1 MTPDTLSIDQ
11 FIAWLPLHP
20 NCILRA
26 GTPEVVLFDDEDLH
40 WMFVAEDEQT
50 LFIQLLRGK
59 RMAGEI
65 QLKPED
71 ISYVLESPGEV
82 DGEVFFELV
91 DERQAERRPA
101 YLFVM
106 SHGYKERDPGDL
118 IAMN

>member
-1 MTPDTLSIDQ
+1 VTPDTMSIEQ
-11 FIAWLPLHP
+11 FVEWLPLHP

-26 GTPEVVLFDDEDLH
+26 GTPEVVLFDDDDLH
-40 WMFVAEDEQT
+40 WIFVAEDEQT

-59 RMAGEI
+59 RVAGEI
-65 QLKPED
+65 QLKPAD

-82 DGEVFFELV
+82 EGEVYFELV

-106 SHGYKERDPGDL
+106 SHGYKEGGPADMPV
-118 IAMN
+118 MN